1 VNEAS
6 GENHAWGLSEYV
18 AVVRRRKWI
27 VLLAIV
33 IVPAMAIGV
42 ALAQA
47 SKYRASADVLLKR
60 SNIGAT
66 LLGVPDPS
74 TYQDPVRFSD
84 TQSELARVPEVAASA
99 ARIAGVPGI
108 TGAYILDNSVVRPSP
123 ENDLL
128 RFSVSSRIPE
138 VAPRLATAYAE
149 AFIAYSSKLNTTA
162 LQQARTDLNRRIK
175 ELRAAGQT
183 GTTLYANLAQTEQQL
198 RTLELLQSRHKLV
211 RPATQAAKIS
221 PAPRNNAVL
230 GLMGGLVIG
239 LGLAFLLEMLDKR
252 VRSEDVIERRLQL
265 PLLARIPDPPRSTR
279 KKSELIMLVD
289 PRSVRAEPFRRL
301 RVNLEFV
308 NRERG
313 ARTILVT
320 SATAGEGKS
329 TTVGN
334 LAVAAARAGQNVA
347 LVDLDLRLPTL
358 HEFFEVPRQPGATD
372 VALGNISLED
382 GLRQI
387 RLHGRAVR
395 AGANGRDSGPGTLE
409 FLPVGTL
416 PPNPGEFLGT
426 KGISDILS
434 ALSERSDLVFV
445 DAPPL
450 LSVGDTLPLSAQ
462 VDAVVVVTRFGIVSR
477 SMLTDLARALHTIP
491 TETLGVVITGVGE
504 EELYG
509 YGYGAEPE
517 LDDRALEFEQ
527 PRSVASSRT
536 GATNPSRWSA
546 PEK

>member
-18 AVVRRRKWI
+18 EVLRRRKWI

-33 IVPAMAIGV
+33 LVPAIAIAV

-47 SKYRASADVLLKR
+47 SEYRASADVLLKR

-74 TYQDPVRFSD
+74 TYQDPVRFSE
-84 TQSELARVPEVAASA
+84 TQAALARVPEVAALA

-108 TGAYILDNSVVRPSP
+108 TGAYILGNAVVRPSP
-123 ENDLL
+123 ANDLL
-128 RFSVSSRIPE
+128 RFSVSSREPE
-138 VAPRLATAYAE
+138 VAPKLATAYAQ

-162 LQQARTDLNRRIK
+162 LQQARNDLTRRLK

-183 GTTLYANLAQTEQQL
+183 GTAIYANVAQTEQQL

-211 RPATQAAKIS
+211 RPSAGAAKIS
-221 PAPRNNAVL
+221 PAPRNNLVL

-239 LGLAFLLEMLDKR
+239 LGLALVLEMLDKR
-252 VRSEDVIERRLQL
+252 VRSEEVIERRLQL

-279 KKSELIMLVD
+279 NKRALIMLVD
-289 PRSVRAEPFRRL
+289 PRSMRTEPFRRL

-308 NRERG
+308 NRERQ

-329 TTVGN
+329 TTVAN
-334 LAVAAARAGQNVA
+334 LAVAAARAGQTVA

-358 HEFFEVPRQPGATD
+358 HEFFGLPRQPGATD
-372 VALGNISLED
+372 VAIGSITLEE

-387 RLHGRAVR
+387 PLNEPELGSS
-395 AGANGRDSGPGTLE
+395 ANGRASVAGALE
-409 FLPVGTL
+409 FLSVGTL
-416 PPNPGEFLGT
+416 PPNPGEFLGAQ
-426 KGISDILS
+426 GVGDVLS
-434 ALSERSDLVFV
+434 ALSERADLVFV

-450 LSVGDTLPLSAQ
+450 LSVGDTLPLSAR
-462 VDAVVVVTRFGIVSR
+462 VDAVVVVTRVGIVSR
-477 SMLTDLARALHTIP
+477 SMLKDLARALDTIP
-491 TETLGVVITGVGE
+491 TEKLGVVITGAGDE
-504 EELYG
+504 ETYG
-509 YGYGAEPE
+509 YGYSAEPE
-517 LDDRALEFEQ
+517 RDDRIVELEQ
-527 PRSVASSRT
+527 PRSVASSRA
-536 GATNPSRWSA
+536 GAGSSRWST
-546 PEK
+546 PGE